1 MFDAFRI
8 PKRYQKWENY
18 TLCFSDF
25 SIKDL
30 KERVKADSS
39 LEIVCGECDKPT
51 VVSMDQ
57 VLATKSLDH
66 WQINSFFKDWVC
78 PHCAICDLD
87 RHCRRL
93 RISGHYNLF
102 SMGDFQCGGDSH

>member
-30 KERVKADSS
+30 RERVSANST

-51 VVSMDQ
+51 EVSMRR

-66 WQINSFFKDWVC
+66 WQVNSFFKDWVC
-78 PHCAICDLD
+78 PHCEVPTDYREYYLD
-87 RHCRRL
+87 SALIIDTQFVPEAR
-93 RISGHYNLF
+93 S
-102 SMGDFQCGGDSH
+102 